1 MNGNIDNK
9 VNEADE
15 FSGNSSPQNEKNE
28 NPWAELQRLLEQM
41 ELPGESADTSAE
53 EKTVPAP
60 HYDETCEKTA
70 ESAESKADEAEFMK
84 HVRRGE
90 AVAEQ
95 FQNELRQS
103 LLELTNTLAEKGLL
117 DKKTARKHKKRVKRE
132 AKLRQR
138 ELKRELKKKVRGMK
152 KNGSA

>member
-1 MNGNIDNK
+1 MNDNTDNK
-9 VNEADE
+9 VKGAEESA
-15 FSGNSSPQNEKNE
+15 GNNPSQNAKPE
-28 NPWAELQRLLEQM
+28 NPWAELQRLLDQM
-41 ELPGESADTSAE
+41 EFPGESITASAE
-53 EKTVPAP
+53 EKTVPGSQVEKR
-60 HYDETCEKTA
+60 DENVDTPV
-70 ESAESKADEAEFMK
+70 ESKADKAELK
-84 HVRRGE
+84 DHIKRGE

-138 ELKRELKKKVRGMK
+138 ELKKKMFEIK
-152 KNGSA
+152 KNGSL